1 MCHAFSSAGCDRTD
15 YYLYRSQSCTVC
27 GLGFSD
33 GLTFNVAGTSITLTG
48 LAIAAIMGVALNAIL
63 PEKKAEA

>member
-1 MCHAFSSAGCDRTD
+1 
-15 YYLYRSQSCTVC
+15 
-27 GLGFSD
+27 
-33 GLTFNVAGTSITLTG
+33 VAGTSITLTG